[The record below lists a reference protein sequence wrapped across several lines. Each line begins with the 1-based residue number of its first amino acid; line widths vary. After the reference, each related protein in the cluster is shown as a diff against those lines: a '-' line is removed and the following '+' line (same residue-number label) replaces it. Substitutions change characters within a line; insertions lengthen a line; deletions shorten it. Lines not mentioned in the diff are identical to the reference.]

1 MSKNRLS
8 DPDTPRSLAGGV
20 TPASLR
26 CAAGPRPCGPK
37 ELGETLKAEIL
48 ERFASVHA
56 FCKAHPELAR
66 GTVYQTL
73 SGRYAG
79 SFENQAK
86 KIRAALE
93 NPDKKPQIK
102 EDFQIDAD
110 VLGEELQAIRCQN
123 CRRLNR
129 RDCMACRDQTIREA
143 AELHKR
149 VYCKRE
155 RC

>member
-1 MSKNRLS
+1 MSKNRL
-8 DPDTPRSLAGGV
+8 PFQTEKALAE
-20 TPASLR
+20 A
-26 CAAGPRPCGPK
+26 
-37 ELGETLKAEIL
+37 LKAEIL
-48 ERFASVHA
+48 ERFVSVHA
-56 FCKAHPELAR
+56 FCKAHPELSR

-79 SFENQAK
+79 SFENTAK

-129 RDCMACRDQTIREA
+129 RECMACRDQTIREA
-143 AELHKR
+143 TELHKR
-149 VYCKRE
+149 VYKRE
-155 RC
+155 

>member
-1 MSKNRLS
+1 MKRPRLA
-8 DPDTPRSLAGGV
+8 PETEKTLAG
-20 TPASLR
+20 
-26 CAAGPRPCGPK
+26 
-37 ELGETLKAEIL
+37 ELKADIL
-48 ERFASVHA
+48 ASFHSVHA
-56 FCKAHPELAR
+56 FCKAHSELSR

-143 AELHKR
+143 TELHKR
-149 VYCKRE
+149 VYKRE
-155 RC
+155 

>member
-1 MSKNRLS
+1 MKRTRLA
-8 DPDTPRSLAGGV
+8 PETEKTLAG
-20 TPASLR
+20 
-26 CAAGPRPCGPK
+26 
-37 ELGETLKAEIL
+37 ELKADIL
-48 ERFASVHA
+48 ASFHSVHA
-56 FCKAHPELAR
+56 FCKAHSELSR

-143 AELHKR
+143 TELHKR
-149 VYCKRE
+149 VFCKRE
-155 RC
+155 

>member
-1 MSKNRLS
+1 MKRTRLA
-8 DPDTPRSLAGGV
+8 PETEKALAE
-20 TPASLR
+20 A
-26 CAAGPRPCGPK
+26 
-37 ELGETLKAEIL
+37 LKTEIL
-48 ERFASVHA
+48 ERFASIHA
-56 FCKAHPELAR
+56 FCKAHSELSR

-129 RDCMACRDQTIREA
+129 RECMACRDQTIREA
-143 AELHKR
+143 TELHKR

-155 RC
+155 